1 MMKKPIL
8 SLFLCCCSFMYSQDK
23 NATLNSEEL
32 LKELSNEACLCID
45 SIPTKDVRT
54 KIIASKISRC
64 IDNTVGAYQIGLS
77 LKNIDLSGNDKNK
90 QLNFNLNT
98 DKNSPEYK
106 ENYSTIE
113 KYLMANCGA
122 LKETL
127 ATNDVLNE
135 KSISKNEKAMKAYHL
150 GIAASRKENDKEAI
164 EYYKEAIAL
173 DPEFAFAYDNMGLS
187 YRKLNDIDN
196 AIIAYQK
203 SLAID
208 PDGAMPLQN
217 IAVAYQYKK
226 EFYKAIEAYK
236 KLAELDSKNPEI
248 YYGIGNVYAFNLND
262 QENGLDN
269 LCKAYNIYTE
279 MKSPYRTD
287 AGTLIQRI
295 YANLKKEGKEDKFFE
310 ILKNNNISVNK

>member
-1 MMKKPIL
+1 MKKPIL
-8 SLFLCCCSFMYSQDK
+8 SLFLGCCSFIYSQDK
-23 NATLNSEEL
+23 NATLNSDEL

-45 SIPTKDVRT
+45 SIPTRDVRT

-64 IDNTVGAYQIGLS
+64 IDNVTAAYQIGLS
-77 LKNIDLSGNDKNK
+77 LKNINLSDNTKNK
-90 QLNFNLNT
+90 EININFNT
-98 DKNSPEYK
+98 DKNSTDYK
-106 ENYSTIE
+106 KNYSTIE
-113 KYLMANCGA
+113 KHLMDNCDA

-127 ATNDVLNE
+127 TVNDVLNE
-135 KSISKNEKAMKAYHL
+135 KSISKNENAMKAYHL
-150 GIAASRKENDKEAI
+150 GIAAARKENDKEAI
-164 EYYKEAIAL
+164 EYYKKAISL

-196 AIIAYQK
+196 AILAYQK
-203 SLAID
+203 SLEID
-208 PDGAMPLQN
+208 PNGAMPLQN

-226 EFYKAIEAYK
+226 EFYKAIDAYK

-269 LCKAYNIYTE
+269 LCKAYTIYTE
-279 MKSPYRTD
+279 IKSPYRTD

-295 YANLKKEGKEDKFFE
+295 YENLKREGKEDKFFE
-310 ILKNNNISVNK
+310 ILKNNNISVNE

>member
-1 MMKKPIL
+1 
-8 SLFLCCCSFMYSQDK
+8 MYSQDK

-98 DKNSPEYK
+98 DKNSAEYK

-203 SLAID
+203 SLTID
-208 PDGAMPLQN
+208 PEGAMPLQN

>member
-23 NATLNSEEL
+23 NTTLNSEEL

-45 SIPTKDVRT
+45 SIPTRDVRT

-127 ATNDVLNE
+127 ATNDVLNK

-150 GIAASRKENDKEAI
+150 GIAAARKENDKEAI
-164 EYYKEAIAL
+164 DYYKKAIAL

-203 SLAID
+203 SLEID

-226 EFYKAIEAYK
+226 EFSKAIEAYK

-287 AGTLIQRI
+287 ASTLIQRI